1 MGKARMKMMTGG
13 NSSAGGSGAGGAAAS
28 GAGGAGGI
36 AGSGIMGHLMTGSVI
51 QCKAEDTGMFC
62 TLSKIVNGLILIVLL
77 IGILYFLYYLF
88 KNFVLKKRGGGLSAG
103 GDNKIVGG
111 YVYSKKSR
119 KSKTLKTKTL

>member
-1 MGKARMKMMTGG
+1 MGKMRMKMMTGG
-13 NSSAGGSGAGGAAAS
+13 NSGAGANSGAG

-51 QCKAEDTGMFC
+51 QCKSEDTSMFC

-77 IGILYFLYYLF
+77 IAILYFLYYLF
-88 KNFVLKKRGGGLSAG
+88 KKFVLKKRGGGLSAV
-103 GDNKIVGG
+103 GDNKLVGG

-119 KSKTLKTKTL
+119 KSRTLKTKTV

>member
-1 MGKARMKMMTGG
+1 MGKMRMKMMSGG
-13 NSSAGGSGAGGAAAS
+13 NSDAGAGAGGAAAG

-51 QCKAEDTGMFC
+51 QCKAEDTTMFC

-77 IGILYFLYYLF
+77 IAILYFLYYLF
-88 KNFVLKKRGGGLSAG
+88 KNFVLKKRGGGLSAV
-103 GDNKIVGG
+103 GDNKLVGG

-119 KSKTLKTKTL
+119 KSRTLKTKTV

>member
-1 MGKARMKMMTGG
+1 MGKMKMKMMSGG
-13 NSSAGGSGAGGAAAS
+13 KSDAGANSGT
-28 GAGGAGGI
+28 GAGGI

-51 QCKAEDTGMFC
+51 QCKAEDTSMFC

-77 IGILYFLYYLF
+77 IAILYFLYYLF
-88 KNFVLKKRGGGLSAG
+88 KKFVLKKRGGGLSAG

>member
-1 MGKARMKMMTGG
+1 MGKARMKMMSGG
-13 NSSAGGSGAGGAAAS
+13 NSDAGASGAAAS
-28 GAGGAGGI
+28 GAGAGGI

-51 QCKAEDTGMFC
+51 QCKAEDTTMFC

-77 IGILYFLYYLF
+77 IAILYFLYYLF
-88 KNFVLKKRGGGLSAG
+88 KKFVWNKRGGGLSAV
-103 GDNKIVGG
+103 GDNKLVGG